1 MTQSPAIVPA
11 PAQFQAS
18 SLAKKLV
25 TTRLNQLSSGAI
37 EVVEGGQISRHGQG
51 DQAVQIKVLDERF
64 WSSIMKSGANGAAES
79 WVEGWWTTQ
88 DLTGILRFFARETEV
103 QYSLSDRAWFSK
115 WKSRVWQ
122 AARSGTVDR
131 AKQNILDHYDLSNDF
146 YKLWLDPSMAYSS
159 GLFGGQDVSLA
170 QAQQAKYARMAR
182 IADIQ
187 PGQSVVEI
195 GTGWGGFAVYL
206 AEHHDV
212 FVTTTTISDAQF
224 SHVKEMIQSRGLED
238 RIQLLKK
245 DYRELDGIF
254 DRLVSV
260 EMIEAVGHEH
270 LASYFRKIGQLLAS
284 DGKAA
289 IQAIT
294 MPLHRYKDYLNS
306 TDFIRRYVFPGSC
319 CPSLSAILEAA
330 AENSKLRLVGQDD
343 FAEDYAQTLWHWQ
356 TSFSRNE
363 AGIRSLGFDDR
374 FLRFWKY
381 YLSYC
386 EAGFRERSIGLS
398 QLAFAAPGNLAC

>member
-1 MTQSPAIVPA
+1 MTPSPAIVPA
-11 PAQFQAS
+11 QMQVRTS

-25 TTRLNQLSSGAI
+25 LARFNRLSAGMI
-37 EVVEGGQISRHGQG
+37 EVTEHGQISRYGHGEHVARIQ
-51 DQAVQIKVLDERF
+51 VLDDRF
-64 WSSIMKSGANGAAES
+64 WASIMKGGANGAAEA
-79 WVEGWWTTQ
+79 WVEGWWTTP
-88 DLTGILRFFARETEV
+88 DLTGLLRMFARESEV
-103 QYSLSDRAWFSK
+103 QYALSDRAWFSK
-115 WKSRVWQ
+115 WRSRVWQ
-122 AARSGTVDR
+122 SARSGTVDR

-146 YKLWLDPSMAYSS
+146 YKLWLDPSMTYSS
-159 GLFGGQDVSLA
+159 GLFGGQNLSLA
-170 QAQQAKYARMAR
+170 QAQKAKYARMAA

-187 PGQSVVEI
+187 AGQKVVEI

-206 AEHHDV
+206 AEQHDV

-224 SHVKEMIQSRGLED
+224 SYAEELIQSRGLQH
-238 RIQLLKK
+238 RIQLLKT
-245 DYRELDGIF
+245 DYRELQGTF

-270 LASYFRKIGQLLAS
+270 LHSYFRTIGQLLAS
-284 DGKAA
+284 DGRAA
-289 IQAIT
+289 VQAIT
-294 MPLHRYKDYLNS
+294 MPLHRYRDYLHS

-319 CPSLSAILEAA
+319 CPSLAAILEAT
-330 AENSKLRLVGQDD
+330 AETSKLRMVGQSD

-356 TSFSRNE
+356 ENFIRNE
-363 AGIRSLGFDDR
+363 ADIRKLGFDDR

-398 QLAFAAPGNLAC
+398 QLAFAAPGNRTC